1 MSASPDPRS
10 PIPRA
15 LAQIES
21 VVLGKPQVV
30 RLALACLIARGHL
43 LIEDVPGVGKTTLA
57 RALAATLGLSWRR
70 IQCVADLLPGD
81 ILGSSVYDS
90 ASGGFRFH
98 RGPVFASIVLADE
111 LNRTSPRTQSALLE
125 AMEEGAVTS
134 EGVRHQLPEPFFV
147 IATQNPREQA
157 GTWPLPE
164 SQLDRFLMVLS
175 LGFPSRDDERR
186 LLASAA
192 VRSAVESLSP
202 VLTASDLVA
211 AQAAAA
217 LVHVSEPVREYLLDL
232 IEASRGAAASG
243 VAAQTANGL
252 SPRATLGWQRAAQA
266 WALLSG
272 RDAVYPEDVQ
282 AVATAV
288 AAHRIGGPAR
298 VERLLRDVRVR

>member
-1 MSASPDPRS
+1 MTASSDPQS

-98 RGPVFASIVLADE
+98 PGPVFASIVLADE

-134 EGVRHQLPEPFFV
+134 DGVRHQLPEPFFV

-192 VRSAVESLSP
+192 MRSAVESLSP
-202 VLTASDLVA
+202 ELTSSDLVA
-211 AQAAAA
+211 AQTAAAQ
-217 LVHVSEPVREYLLDL
+217 VHVSEPVREYLLDL
-232 IEASRGAAASG
+232 IGASRGAAASG
-243 VAAQTANGL
+243 AAAQTVNGL

>member
-1 MSASPDPRS
+1 MCIVTASSDPRS

-98 RGPVFASIVLADE
+98 PGPVFASIVLADE

-175 LGFPSRDDERR
+175 LGFPGRDDERR
-186 LLASAA
+186 LLEAAST
-192 VRSAVESLSP
+192 RSAVDSLSP
-202 VLTASDLVA
+202 VLAASDLVA

-217 LVHVSEPVREYLLDL
+217 QVHVSVPVREYLLDL
-232 IEASRGAAASG
+232 IGASRGAAAAGTS
-243 VAAQTANGL
+243 AGL